1 MINDPEALYDPEL
14 WDTPGFTLV
23 LSWLEQNGI
32 EDAAS
37 CRLIPAR
44 ITSHNVLPTA
54 EAILP

>member
-14 WDTPGFTLV
+14 WDTPVFTLV

-37 CRLIPAR
+37 
-44 ITSHNVLPTA
+44 SHLAALRALSST
-54 EAILP
+54 